1 LLIILKKFIRT
12 FYRYITFNAVNK
24 FD

>member
-1 LLIILKKFIRT
+1 MFIRT
-12 FYRYITFNAVNK
+12 FYLKITFNAVNK